1 MSFITGLFNTI
12 LYRPLL
18 NFLVLLYKY
27 VPGHDFGIA
36 IILLTVIV
44 KLLLYPL
51 GSKAIKSQK
60 NLAEIQPKIKEIQEK
75 YKDDKEKQTRALME
89 FYKEAKVNPFSGCL
103 PVLIQLPILIALYR
117 VFWQGFQA
125 EHISKF
131 LYGFMPRIDSI
142 NASFLGIIDL
152 SRSWFVESN
161 GVKQYLWPNIILII
175 LVALAQFW
183 QTKSLSPAIKPVKK
197 KESDFSG
204 MMQKQMQYFMP
215 VFTGLILFSLP
226 SAVALYWLANT
237 LFSIAQQRFIL
248 KKQAG

>member
-103 PVLIQLPILIALYR
+103 PDPV
-117 VFWQGFQA
+117 
-125 EHISKF
+125 
-131 LYGFMPRIDSI
+131 
-142 NASFLGIIDL
+142 
-152 SRSWFVESN
+152 
-161 GVKQYLWPNIILII
+161 
-175 LVALAQFW
+175 VAGQSM
-183 QTKSLSPAIKPVKK
+183 T
-197 KESDFSG
+197 
-204 MMQKQMQYFMP
+204 
-215 VFTGLILFSLP
+215 
-226 SAVALYWLANT
+226 
-237 LFSIAQQRFIL
+237 
-248 KKQAG
+248 